1 MGVSCS
7 QNLFPFSSDWIIL
20 EKPWN
25 QTIALQK
32 VSCDFFFLKNT
43 FSLICIFLCSAS
55 VFPFFPYFPSFVIS
69 FEGFPVVMGSK
80 MAMPPPFHQELALH
94 LEWFHVAL
102 SLSHTPF
109 IATNPW
115 YALQNWNHWD
125 FFFSW
130 TIERLPKHSYAC
142 CKGKVKYLAVSMRA
156 TKIKNEIK

>member
-1 MGVSCS
+1 MFSHKNNNNNKKIQQFSFKKIIKMNHMYEWVCHAAKISFHS
-7 QNLFPFSSDWIIL
+7 HQIELFWKNHEIRQQHFRKL
-20 EKPWN
+20 AV
-25 QTIALQK
+25 T
-32 VSCDFFFLKNT
+32 FFLKNT

-109 IATNPW
+109 IATNP
-115 YALQNWNHWD
+115 
-125 FFFSW
+125 
-130 TIERLPKHSYAC
+130 
-142 CKGKVKYLAVSMRA
+142 
-156 TKIKNEIK
+156 